1 MSSVNKVYANT
12 ANALTNFVPIKSMTY
27 HNNTV
32 NHTLLLPFV
41 YANGVLDVATLDG
54 FTPSVG
60 AGDVNGY
67 SWRMVRPIGGFG
79 VVNTLGANFLTWFEN
94 WTDVDSGSATIFVA
108 PVMTKVAQCV
118 PSGNSILNSQYA
130 VSGGQRGD
138 IYESPSSDQ
147 YVTGYGGN
155 NWDTV
160 WVFKT
165 PLTIQ
170 YTYGGDTLYA
180 TFYSQFT
187 NPN

>member
-1 MSSVNKVYANT
+1 MSSVNKAYANT

-32 NHTLLLPFV
+32 NHTLLLPFI
-41 YANGVLDVATLDG
+41 YANGVLDMATVDG
-54 FTPSVG
+54 FTPSSG
-60 AGDVNGY
+60 LGNVNGY
-67 SWRMVRPIGGFG
+67 SWRLVRPIGGFG
-79 VVNTLGANFLTWFEN
+79 VVNKLGADFLTWFEN
-94 WTDVDSGSATIFVA
+94 WTDVDSGSETIFVA
-108 PVMTKVAQCV
+108 PVMTKVGQSV
-118 PSGNSILNSQYA
+118 PNGDSILNSQYA
-130 VSGGQRGD
+130 VSGGQRGN